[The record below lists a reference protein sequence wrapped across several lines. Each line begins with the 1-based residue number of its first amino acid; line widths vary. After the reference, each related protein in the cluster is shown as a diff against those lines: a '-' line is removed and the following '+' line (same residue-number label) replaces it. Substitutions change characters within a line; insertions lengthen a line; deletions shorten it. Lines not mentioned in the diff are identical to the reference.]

1 MMLSHSIL
9 EHHYPDDDE
18 DNSDDDEDEF
28 DYENCFLKIAKELNL
43 YFWLL
48 FYST

>member
-1 MMLSHSIL
+1 MMLSHSVL

-28 DYENCFLKIAKELNL
+28 DYENCFFKNCKGIE
-43 YFWLL
+43 FILL
-48 FYST
+48 AAIL